1 MSRDENTIGLKVE
14 AAVSFMVGGIAKKN
28 AQGGSR
34 CKFVGGC
41 GGKVRIASAAKD
53 AKMVVLGLNTKQD
66 RVRCGGVKGFGG

>member
-1 MSRDENTIGLKVE
+1 M
-14 AAVSFMVGGIAKKN
+14 
-28 AQGGSR
+28 
-34 CKFVGGC
+34 GGC